1 LYNGGTAR
9 VDRTTFDGNIA
20 QGGLGGI
27 RSNPT
32 TGGDGLG
39 GGIVNVGTLN
49 STNCTLVSN
58 RAQAGGT
65 LFQFSRPIA
74 FGGTAAGG
82 GIQNAGGTL
91 RLMNV
96 TLASNIVVQGL
107 HSLAPAGANLAQ
119 GTGQV
124 FSANSLVAFG
134 LVSSNDV
141 FTYNSKEVI
150 TLHSNVSGT
159 ITDSG
164 YNLCTDASWAF
175 TSGTSFSTADP
186 RLGPLDDYGGETPTM
201 PLLAGSPAINA
212 ATGPDCPPTDQRG
225 RSRPFGAACDIGA
238 FESSPPFTIRG
249 RVSGFRVPP
258 GIQVSAGTASAMT
271 DSNGVYRIEGLDSG
285 AYSVVPSPLTYL
297 TVPASSNLSVGPDI
311 INADFIAYKWNSLS
325 PQQTGSTLQLVYSGT
340 NGAIVRM
347 QVSNDLTSWVDHS
360 TNTVGGDGLFHIQ
373 LPNSGAPGGRYFRAV
388 QP

>member
-1 LYNGGTAR
+1 
-9 VDRTTFDGNIA
+9 
-20 QGGLGGI
+20 
-27 RSNPT
+27 
-32 TGGDGLG
+32 
-39 GGIVNVGTLN
+39 
-49 STNCTLVSN
+49 
-58 RAQAGGT
+58 
-65 LFQFSRPIA
+65 
-74 FGGTAAGG
+74 
-82 GIQNAGGTL
+82 
-91 RLMNV
+91 
-96 TLASNIVVQGL
+96 
-107 HSLAPAGANLAQ
+107 
-119 GTGQV
+119 
-124 FSANSLVAFG
+124 
-134 LVSSNDV
+134 
-141 FTYNSKEVI
+141 
-150 TLHSNVSGT
+150 
-159 ITDSG
+159 
-164 YNLCTDASWAF
+164 
-175 TSGTSFSTADP
+175 
-186 RLGPLDDYGGETPTM
+186 M

-225 RSRPFGAACDIGA
+225 RSRPFGAACDMGA

-285 AYSVVPSPLTYL
+285 AYSVVPSPFTYL

-311 INADFIAYKWNSLS
+311 VNADFIAYKWNSLS

-373 LPNSGAPGGRYFRAV
+373 LQNSGAPGGRYFRAV